1 MASYEYWQDDRHPPA
16 YQNGAG
22 GASSSS
28 HHRQRSGPPMNAFD
42 SSRAV
47 ADDYMYGLKNS
58 NQINEQ
64 DNGAG
69 IGAGRNA
76 YMAPDTPSMYTDP
89 YEYASTVAGPAGNPK
104 PTTRAGAANVVGT
117 RPNTNFLDHDP
128 YASQPQQIQLNRSN
142 TMNTLGPA
150 DSVSAHNLHARSQDL
165 GTNGTFEEYN
175 DDGYQEYPYRSSRD
189 YHSRNY
195 SHGGE
200 GDVGAMYGASAASL
214 PLKDHAGYMGYAD
227 DEDDEKRQR
236 DHYWNENSKD
246 DWERQHPPS
255 LFANN
260 MQGPTV
266 PRKSADENVDDRRG
280 LLAKMAGDGVR
291 PGWGGSLEEQI
302 ERRRRGI
309 GRQKYPIL
317 SWILSIAYIVVFIIE
332 LIKAKSATGQAI
344 QLKPSVN
351 PMIGPPF
358 EFLISF
364 GARFVPCMR
373 KVPAVPLT
381 TPLICLKDVSK
392 SSVPSDQ
399 TCPLYEICGLPD
411 ASTYGQ
417 AYRFVTPIFI
427 HAGFVHIGFNLLAQ
441 LTLGSQIEK
450 IFSTPVFAV
459 VFAAGGIG
467 GNLLGGNFG
476 LVGLPSVGAS
486 GAIYACI
493 SLELTDLLYNWQ
505 YEYRPRVRLIMSIV
519 FTIIGFAIG
528 LLPGLDNFAHIGGFA
543 VGILGGALLGPAIHE
558 TRRHKI
564 ITWVIRVIAAGLLV
578 GFFVGLSTNFYNSDD
593 PSKACRWCRYLSCL
607 PVFSQ
612 CKGNGLNVSTTS
624 STGN

>member
-1 MASYEYWQDDRHPPA
+1 MASYEYRQDDRRPPA
-16 YQNGAG
+16 YQDQIGAP
-22 GASSSS
+22 SSSS
-28 HHRQRSGPPMNAFD
+28 HHRQRSGIPINAFD

-47 ADDYMYGLKNS
+47 ADEYMYGINKN
-58 NQINEQ
+58 NETQ

-89 YEYASTVAGPAGNPK
+89 YEYASTVAGPTANPK
-104 PTTRAGAANVVGT
+104 PVTRSAGAANVLGT

-128 YASQPQQIQLNRSN
+128 YASHPQQEQLNRSN

-150 DSVSAHNLHARSQDL
+150 DSVSSHHLHARSQDL

-175 DDGYQEYPYRSSRD
+175 DDGYQEYPYRPSRD

-195 SHGGE
+195 SHGGDE
-200 GDVGAMYGASAASL
+200 YAGAMYGASAASL

-236 DHYWNENSKD
+236 DQYFNGNSKD
-246 DWERQHPPS
+246 DWERHHPPS

-260 MQGPTV
+260 MQGPSV
-266 PRKSADENVDDRRG
+266 PRKSVDENGEDRRG
-280 LLAKMAGDGVR
+280 LLAKISGDGIR
-291 PGWGGSLEEQI
+291 PGWGGSIEEQI

-309 GRQKYPIL
+309 GRQRYPIL
-317 SWILSIAYIVVFIIE
+317 SWMLSVAYVIVFIIE

-344 QLKPSVN
+344 QTKPSVN

-358 EFLISF
+358 EFLITF

-373 KVPAVPLT
+373 KVPDVPLT
-381 TPLICLKDVSK
+381 TPLICLKDVAK
-392 SSVPSDQ
+392 TSVPTDQ
-399 TCPLYEICGLPD
+399 TCPLYEICGLPN
-411 ASTYGQ
+411 ANSAGQ

-427 HAGFVHIGFNLLAQ
+427 HAGFIHILFNLLAQ

-450 IFSTPVFAV
+450 IFSSPIFIV
-459 VFAAGGIG
+459 VYAAGGIG

-493 SLELTDLLYNWQ
+493 SLELTDLVYNWK
-505 YEYRPRVRLIMSIV
+505 YEYRPKVRLIVSIV

-543 VGILGGALLGPAIHE
+543 VGILGGAVLGPSIHE
-558 TRRHKI
+558 TRKHKI
-564 ITWVIRVIAAGLLV
+564 ITWVVRVIAAGLLV
-578 GFFVGLSTNFYNSDD
+578 GFFVGLATNFYNSDD
-593 PSKACRWCRYLSCL
+593 PSKACTWCRYLSCL
-607 PVFSQ
+607 PLFSQ
-612 CKGNGLNVSTTS
+612 CKGNGLNISTTS
-624 STGN
+624 SKGT